1 MIVTD
6 YILQVATSLDGYIA
20 RLDGSIDWLPVAEEG
35 GEDYGYTKFYNSI
48 EALVMGSTTYE
59 QVLGFGDWPYPG
71 KFSYV
76 LTSRDLSTTR
86 TDVCFV
92 KGSVEEVVEDV
103 KKKGYKRVWLVG
115 GGKVVASFMERGLVS
130 EYIIGVIPIILGSGI
145 SLYQSV
151 PEQNLDLIET
161 NAYSSGVVG
170 LRYRK
175 R

>member
-20 RLDGSIDWLPVAEEG
+20 KLDGSIDWLPVPEEG

-86 TDVCFV
+86 TDVYFV
-92 KGSVEEVVEDV
+92 KGGVEEVVEDV
-103 KKKGYKRVWLVG
+103 KKRVINEFGWSEV
-115 GGKVVASFMERGLVS
+115 ERL
-130 EYIIGVIPIILGSGI
+130 
-145 SLYQSV
+145 
-151 PEQNLDLIET
+151 
-161 NAYSSGVVG
+161 
-170 LRYRK
+170 
-175 R
+175 

>member
-1 MIVTD
+1 
-6 YILQVATSLDGYIA
+6 
-20 RLDGSIDWLPVAEEG
+20 
-35 GEDYGYTKFYNSI
+35 
-48 EALVMGSTTYE
+48 MGSTTYE
-59 QVLGFGDWPYPG
+59 QVLGFGDWPYPD
-71 KFSYV
+71 KFSYI

-86 TDVCFV
+86 TDVYFV
-92 KGSVEEVVEDV
+92 KGGVEEVVEDV

-115 GGKVVASFMERGLVS
+115 GGKVVASFMKRGLVS

-175 R
+175 K

>member
-1 MIVTD
+1 MVTD

-20 RLDGSIDWLPVAEEG
+20 RLDGSIDWLPVPEEG

-76 LTSRDLSTTR
+76 LTTRNLSTTR
-86 TDVCFV
+86 TDVRFV
-92 KGSVEEVVEDV
+92 KGGVEEVVEDV
-103 KKKGYKRVWLVG
+103 KKKGYKRVLLVG
-115 GGKVVASFMERGLVS
+115 GGKVAASFMEKGLVS
-130 EYIIGVIPIILGSGI
+130 EYIIGVIPIILGAGI

-161 NAYSSGVVG
+161 NTFSSGVVG

-175 R
+175 K

>member
-20 RLDGSIDWLPVAEEG
+20 RLDGSIDWLPVPEEG

-76 LTSRDLSTTR
+76 LTRRNLSTTR

-92 KGSVEEVVEDV
+92 KGGVEEVVKDV
-103 KKKGYKRVWLVG
+103 NKKSYQRVWLVG
-115 GGKVVASFMERGLVS
+115 GGKVAASFMEQGLVS
-130 EYIIGVIPIILGSGI
+130 EYIIGVIPIILGTGI

-151 PEQNLDLIET
+151 PEHKLDLIET
-161 NAYSSGVVG
+161 NTFSSGVVG

>member
-1 MIVTD
+1 MTE
-6 YILQVATSLDGYIA
+6 YILQVATSIDGYIA
-20 RLDGSIDWLPVAEEG
+20 RLDGSIDWLPVPEES
-35 GEDYGYTKFYNSI
+35 GEDYGYTKFFNSI

-59 QVLGFGDWPYPG
+59 QVLGFGDWPYPD
-71 KFSYV
+71 KFSYI

-86 TDVCFV
+86 TDVYFV
-92 KGSVEEVVEDV
+92 KGGVEEVVEDV

-115 GGKVVASFMERGLVS
+115 GGKVVASFMKRGLVS

-175 R
+175 K